1 MQRGG
6 GGVWREPGEGL
17 ESYKMSANDG
27 FVLNGQAALLG
38 LQFPQQ
44 SSAMARLKRATA
56 SAP

>member
-6 GGVWREPGEGL
+6 GGVWREPGKGL
-17 ESYKMSANDG
+17 ESYKMSAKDC

-38 LQFPQQ
+38 LLFPRQ
-44 SSAMARLKRATA
+44 SSAMASLKCATA